1 MTMCTM
7 AVRTAAAMSLIFAA
21 SFSPAET
28 TSPPPASPAPA
39 SPAHASASAAAELDK
54 HLTGL
59 SSWAADFTQTIDD
72 GHGNVQRSAAGRLFL
87 QRPGKFRWDYTQPS
101 EQLVLADGR
110 QIWFYDKDLAQAN
123 VRDMDTSLASTPA
136 SLLSGSGSVSTQ
148 FNVTALPASGGLQW
162 YQLIPKHADTD
173 FQVVRIG
180 FDKGDLRSMF
190 LADKLNQITQL
201 TFSNSKRNIVIA
213 AGSVFVRA
221 AAGSRCDR
229 TRRQVRTNDG
239 TYRPLADRLRP
250 QSLDEYVGQSHL
262 LGVGAPLRRALE
274 SGRPHS
280 MILWGP
286 PGTGKT
292 TLARLVAS
300 GAHAE
305 FIALSAVLAGIK
317 DIRAV
322 VEQARSLRG
331 TRDTVLFLDE
341 VHRFNKSQQD
351 TFLPYVEDGT
361 LIFVGATTENP
372 SFEVNNA
379 LLSRA
384 RVYVLKPL
392 EAADLAKLL
401 DRALQDPERG
411 LGQLKLQIDD
421 GARELLLAAA
431 DGDARRMLNLLET
444 AADLSSAEE
453 AGRRLDVDTMRA
465 VIGSTYVR
473 FDKGGENF
481 YDQISALHKSVRG
494 SDPDAALYWL
504 CRMLA
509 GGCDPLYIARRA
521 LRMASEDIGNADP
534 RALTLALEA
543 CSVYERLGSPEGE
556 LAIAQAVVF
565 MACAAKSNAVYTAYK
580 AAAEDA
586 AGLGSLEVPLHLRNA
601 PTRLM
606 KEIGYGKGYRYAHD
620 EPGGYAAG
628 ERYFPDEMPDR
639 RYYVPAPRGLE
650 IKIGEALNARRER
663 DARARGAG
671 G

>member
-1 MTMCTM
+1 
-7 AVRTAAAMSLIFAA
+7 VRT
-21 SFSPAET
+21 
-28 TSPPPASPAPA
+28 
-39 SPAHASASAAAELDK
+39 
-54 HLTGL
+54 G
-59 SSWAADFTQTIDD
+59 
-72 GHGNVQRSAAGRLFL
+72 
-87 QRPGKFRWDYTQPS
+87 
-101 EQLVLADGR
+101 
-110 QIWFYDKDLAQAN
+110 
-123 VRDMDTSLASTPA
+123 
-136 SLLSGSGSVSTQ
+136 
-148 FNVTALPASGGLQW
+148 
-162 YQLIPKHADTD
+162 
-173 FQVVRIG
+173 
-180 FDKGDLRSMF
+180 
-190 LADKLNQITQL
+190 
-201 TFSNSKRNIVIA
+201 
-213 AGSVFVRA
+213 
-221 AAGSRCDR
+221 
-229 TRRQVRTNDG
+229 DG

-250 QSLDEYVGQSHL
+250 QSLDEFVGQAHL
-262 LGVGAPLRRALE
+262 LGAGAPLRRALE

-292 TLARLVAS
+292 TLARLVAN

-305 FIALSAVLAGIK
+305 FVALSAVLAGIK

-322 VEQARSLRG
+322 VEHARSLRG

-384 RVYVLKPL
+384 RVYVLKSL
-392 EAADLAKLL
+392 DAADLGKLL
-401 DRALQDPERG
+401 DRALADRERG
-411 LGQLKLQIDD
+411 LGTLDLQIDA

-444 AADLSSAEE
+444 AADLGSPQDT
-453 AGRRLDVDTMRA
+453 GRRLDVDTARA

-509 GGCDPLYIARRA
+509 GGCDPLYIARRS

-534 RALTLALEA
+534 RALTMALEA
-543 CSVYERLGSPEGE
+543 CAVYERLGSPEGE

-565 MACAAKSNAVYTAYK
+565 MACAAKSNAVYTAYQ
-580 AAAEDA
+580 AASEDA
-586 AGLGSLEVPLHLRNA
+586 ASLGSLEVPLHLRNA

-628 ERYFPDEMPDR
+628 ERYFPDEMPER

-650 IKIGEALNARRER
+650 IKIGEALSARRGRDRQAR
-663 DARARGAG
+663 DAG
-671 G
+671 GS